1 MSVPSNSV
9 RPSGGPGM
17 RPGSS
22 GGPGSSCTPISSGGH
37 SNSDSILS
45 VRGLTKAYSSG
56 VFRRQYT
63 VAVKDVWFDMKPGSV
78 LSLIGESGS
87 GKTTIGKLILK
98 LLKPSGGQILF
109 KGKDIAEIR
118 DRERLR
124 DYYRKVQGVF
134 QDPFATFNPLYR
146 VDRIF
151 NIIYGSFGYDPTNKE
166 ERIREVLESVN
177 LDPDRT
183 LGKFPHQLSG
193 GQLQRLL
200 IARTLLMDVEVL
212 IADELIS
219 MLDASTRI
227 GILNLLV
234 DICKARGMS
243 ILFITHDLNLGYYV
257 SDYTLIMYKGR
268 LVEKGDTRKIYEN
281 PVHPYTK
288 MLFRSVPDIGT
299 KWDRNEPFLPEQVTQ
314 EVREFYAANQGRG
327 LEEVDD
333 EHSVLFCAE
342 AEGEDLGLIC

>member
-1 MSVPSNSV
+1 MSVPS
-9 RPSGGPGM
+9 
-17 RPGSS
+17 
-22 GGPGSSCTPISSGGH
+22 
-37 SNSDSILS
+37 SNDSILS
-45 VRGLTKAYSSG
+45 VRGLTKVFYSG
-56 VFRRQYT
+56 VFRRQAT
-63 VAVKDVWFDMKPGSV
+63 VAVKDVWFEMKPGTI

-98 LLKPSGGQILF
+98 LIQPTSGQIIY
-109 KGKDIAEIR
+109 KGTDIAHLKNKEQ
-118 DRERLR
+118 LR

-151 NIIYGSFGYDPTNKE
+151 NMVYSSFGLDQGKKDE
-166 ERIREVLESVN
+166 QVREVLESVN

-200 IARTLLMDVEVL
+200 IARTLLMDVDIL

-219 MLDASTRI
+219 MLDVSTRI

-234 DICKARGMS
+234 DICKSRGMS
-243 ILFITHDLNLGYYV
+243 ILFITHDLNLGYYI

-268 LVEKGDTRKIYEN
+268 LVEKGDTKKIYEN

-288 MLFRSVPDIGT
+288 MLFESVPDIHR
-299 KWDRNEPFLPEQVTQ
+299 KWDRSEEFLPEHVVQ
-314 EVREFYAANQGRG
+314 EVREFYAANEGRG
-327 LEEVDD
+327 FEDVEE
-333 EHSVLFCAE
+333 EHTVLFS
-342 AEGEDLGLIC
+342 DR